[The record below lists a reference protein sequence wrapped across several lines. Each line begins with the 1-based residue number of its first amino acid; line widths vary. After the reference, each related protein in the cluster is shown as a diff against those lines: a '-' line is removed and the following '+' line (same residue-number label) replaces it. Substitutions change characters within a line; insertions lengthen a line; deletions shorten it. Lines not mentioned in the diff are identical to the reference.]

1 VKTIKPTGQNFISN
15 SNSLN
20 PMKQKQREKSWK
32 PATEFKLT
40 KLKPAGP
47 KEGQSLSSYMYGRA
61 KSDAEWR
68 TMSDKYKETGKQQKR
83 KPRWTIK

>member
-1 VKTIKPTGQNFISN
+1 
-15 SNSLN
+15 
-20 PMKQKQREKSWK
+20 MKQKQREKSWK

-40 KLKPAGP
+40 KLKSA
-47 KEGQSLSSYMYGRA
+47 RV

-68 TMSDKYKETGKQQKR
+68 TISDKHKEIVKQQIR

>member
-1 VKTIKPTGQNFISN
+1 VKTTKTTGPNFISN

-40 KLKPAGP
+40 KLTSA
-47 KEGQSLSSYMYGRA
+47 RA

-68 TMSDKYKETGKQQKR
+68 TMSDEHKETGKQQTR